1 MTAGQTLSGR
11 LRRPENLQRLARG
24 ILLVFFLWLA
34 GRFWHPYYGFTRFL
48 QLDQSDAAVMLPELR
63 DAPIYV
69 YHYSGG
75 YDGVAYAQLAAHPAA
90 RDAALAQAVDSL
102 PYRAR
107 RILLSWVAF
116 VAGGGDPVRA
126 VWVYAGLNLVIWFG
140 LAWLLGRI
148 FPPQGWRNLVAWT
161 GLLFSAGALHSVR
174 LALTDLAAFTLLAA
188 ALWQAEHRREN
199 QAVGLLGAA
208 GLVRE
213 TALLGGLA
221 LWPGLGREN
230 RGANLARL
238 ALAFTP
244 LGLWLVYL
252 KIYTGPVVQGMGNF
266 SWPVISWV
274 EKLTSALRDLG
285 HEPDTWLALTTL
297 LAFASLTVQLIYIL
311 RQWQP
316 GDPWWRLGVIYGGL
330 MLCLGTAVWAG
341 HPGAATRIL
350 LPLSLAFN
358 VLAVRRS
365 AAAGW
370 LLAGNLAVFSGVLML
385 WQVPH
390 DAHEVVAA
398 GRAARGAYVVHT
410 DDRWYPVEFGRDK
423 IWAWCANEGGLR
435 VDFRPRADGPVNIR
449 LALRGI
455 TPRPLEIRQGDRVL
469 WSGPINERVQWIELS
484 TAAVVRG
491 RAQLE
496 LRSTAPVVAES
507 ADEKSRALGFAVYGV
522 RVD

>member
-1 MTAGQTLSGR
+1 MTAGLTLSAR

-24 ILLVFFLWLA
+24 ILLVFFLWLT

-63 DAPIYV
+63 EAPIYV

-107 RILLSWVAF
+107 RIFLSWIAYA
-116 VAGGGDPVRA
+116 AGGGDAVRA
-126 VWVYAGLNLVIWFG
+126 VWAYAALNLVVWLG
-140 LAWLLGRI
+140 LAWLLAKI
-148 FPPQGWRNLVAWT
+148 FPPHGWRNLVAWA

-174 LALTDLAAFTLLAA
+174 LALTDLAACTLLAA

-199 QAVGLLGAA
+199 QAVGFLGAA

-221 LWPGLGREN
+221 LWPGFVREN
-230 RGANLARL
+230 RPANLTRL
-238 ALAFTP
+238 ALAFAP

-252 KIYTGPVVQGMGNF
+252 KINLGPVMQGMGNF
-266 SWPVISWV
+266 SWPVIGWV
-274 EKLTSALRDLG
+274 EKLTSSLRELG
-285 HEPDTWLALTTL
+285 HEPDTWLAFTTL

-311 RQWQP
+311 RRWQP

-370 LLAGNLAVFSGVLML
+370 LLAGNLAVFSGVLVL

-390 DAHEVVAA
+390 DAHEMAA

-410 DDRWYPVEFGRDK
+410 DDRWYPAEYSRDK
-423 IWAWCANEGGLR
+423 TWAWCATEGGMQ
-435 VDFRPRADGPVNIR
+435 VDFRPRTDGPANIR
-449 LALRGI
+449 VAVRSI
-455 TPRPLEIRQGDRVL
+455 TPRSLEIRQDNRVL
-469 WSGPINERVQWIELS
+469 WSGPISERVQWIELP
-484 TAAVVRG
+484 AVAVVHG

-496 LRSTAPVVAES
+496 LHSPASAVRES
-507 ADEKSRALGFAVYGV
+507 ADEKARALGFAVYGV